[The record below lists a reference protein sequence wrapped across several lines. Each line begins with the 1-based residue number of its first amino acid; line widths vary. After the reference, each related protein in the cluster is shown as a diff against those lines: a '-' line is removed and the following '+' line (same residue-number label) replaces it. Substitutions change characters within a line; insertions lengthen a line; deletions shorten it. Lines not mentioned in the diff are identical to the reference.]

1 MRVNKTLRGEDTSEI
16 EKNALS
22 KNIDFFT
29 QYLFHKI
36 VYYYEDVCGSFNDLY
51 YDQCIFLTAFFVYLV
66 NIHTMELVIAVG
78 ALAISFLIID
88 SVTYSTSS
96 AHLRVPLYL

>member
-1 MRVNKTLRGEDTSEI
+1 MRVNKTLRGEDTTEI

-51 YDQCIFLTAFFVYLV
+51 YDQCIFLTAFFVFSIGPCEYSYHG
-66 NIHTMELVIAVG
+66 IG
-78 ALAISFLIID
+78 D
-88 SVTYSTSS
+88 SCRGPGHKLS
-96 AHLRVPLYL
+96 HH